1 MQSLLIFSNSH
12 QLSKSLERIKRE
24 STSPCLKELRFT
36 LKSFEEDWSTALDSA
51 CSAIVDSASLSLN
64 QLERLFKVAVE
75 EKGLPITLITN
86 VDNDIEI
93 PKSIKLTAFTS
104 KDISSF
110 SEENLVRLVLEGKRR
125 VNFRESLEKN
135 TVLEVLIKDIAC
147 KLVEPI
153 NPKAEFNEPLF
164 HAVRLISKKFNA
176 IESRLHILSDDRSSF
191 SVLQKW
197 TPGLSIPQP
206 PSQNE
211 TSLSSFPWLMQKL
224 QTKNIVSI
232 ECPENLPSYAQ
243 AEKSA
248 LRAEKNPRSIEIP
261 LFHKEAMEGYL
272 SLFFEGS
279 LPLLNVYQ
287 KKQLEV
293 LSKALGNYIAR
304 YRNWKNLNSRIDY
317 MKKEI
322 RESEGKFHYVLDS
335 FPEPFLAADE
345 SGKIIFVN
353 SAMENLTGFEASEI
367 LGKQAYQVFYPEYL
381 RESSA
386 DIAREYLDYKQFMD
400 GLFERRRRGI
410 SDLYTVRLY
419 RKDGQLRVTET
430 KGAPLKSASGEVVG
444 SIGIFTD
451 KTAINKREEDTFL
464 VEKTKLLQEAFV
476 NIASE
481 LSQDLEQIESSVN
494 NLTKLKLIT
503 EKVSSDLKS
512 PIKRAIQADNQLSM
526 LTKKESADS
535 TPRIDSCELFFNEN
549 IRLISECLGPA
560 VKIRP
565 SFEETLPALLVS
577 KEDLLT
583 IFLLMTKIS
592 GTAEDYFIWG
602 GIVEEQERLDL
613 NLAEGKYVSLG
624 ASSNKTTSH
633 DEGYDLSTEL
643 TKTLTEITNKIDGK
657 VDVEEK
663 DDGNVMVKV
672 YIKASDSVAGDG
684 SNSNNSSEYPDS
696 PLVSVVNS

>member
-12 QLSKSLERIKRE
+12 QLPKSLEEIQAI
-24 STSPCLKELRFT
+24 STSPCLKELSLVPKAFD
-36 LKSFEEDWSTALDSA
+36 EDWPKILDSLCTA
-51 CSAIVDSASLSLN
+51 VIDSSSLSLN
-64 QLERLFKVAVE
+64 QLERIFKLTVE
-75 EKGLPITLITN
+75 ERGLPVILLTSE
-86 VDNDIEI
+86 DNDINI
-93 PKSIKLTAFTS
+93 PQSLKLAAFACEPIT
-104 KDISSF
+104 DLN
-110 SEENLVRLVLEGKRR
+110 EEDLARLVLEGKRR
-125 VNFRESLEKN
+125 ISFRRSLEKN

-153 NPKAEFNEPLF
+153 NPKAEYNKPLF
-164 HAVRLISKKFNA
+164 YAVRLISQKFNA
-176 IESRLHILSDDRSSF
+176 IESRLQVLSDDRSSF

-197 TPGLSIPQP
+197 TPEIRIPQP

-211 TSLSSFPWLMQKL
+211 TSVSSYPWLMQKL
-224 QTKNIVSI
+224 QNKNIVTI

-243 AEKSA
+243 GEKSA
-248 LRAEKNPRSIEIP
+248 LKAEKNPRCIEIP
-261 LFHKEAMEGYL
+261 LFHGEDMEGYL
-272 SLFFEGS
+272 SLFFENS
-279 LPLLNVYQ
+279 PPILNVYQ
-287 KKQLEV
+287 KKQLGI
-293 LSKALGNYIAR
+293 LSDALGNYIAR
-304 YRNWKNLNSRIDY
+304 YRNWKHLNSRVDY

-322 RESEGKFHYVLDS
+322 RESESKFHYVLDS

-353 SAMENLTGFEASEI
+353 TAMENLTGFEASEI
-367 LGKQAYQVFYPEYL
+367 LGKKAYQVFYPEYL

-386 DIAREYLDYKQFMD
+386 DIEREYQDYKNFMD

-430 KGAPLKSASGEVVG
+430 KGAPLRSASGEVVG
-444 SIGIFTD
+444 SIGLFTD
-451 KTAINKREEDTFL
+451 KTASNQREEDTFL

-494 NLTKLKLIT
+494 NLAKLKLIT
-503 EKVSSDLKS
+503 EQVSCDLKS

-535 TPRIDSCELFFNEN
+535 VPRIESCESFFNEN
-549 IRLISECLGPA
+549 LRLISECLGPA
-560 VKIRP
+560 VKIRT
-565 SFEETLPALLVS
+565 SFEENLPPLLVS

-592 GTAEDYFIWG
+592 RTAEDYFIWG
-602 GIVEEQERLDL
+602 GVVEEQERLDL
-613 NLAEGKYVSLG
+613 NLSEGKFVSLG

-643 TKTLTEITNKIDGK
+643 TKTLTEISNKIGGK

-663 DDGNVMVKV
+663 NDGNVIVKV
-672 YIKASDSVAGDG
+672 FIKTSDNGAGDL

-696 PLVSVVNS
+696 RLASVVNS